1 MKKVL
6 LKAFA
11 IDEIEKFWA
20 GGGGE
25 GGGRFEGERH

>member
-20 GGGGE
+20 GGGE

>member
-20 GGGGE
+20 GGR